1 MNRIKRESLHS
12 TFLAFSLCLLVASA
26 THSLEPGKLGSVD
39 VFGVDPKSIVELER
53 CFGAAA
59 EEYVAAAS
67 TPGQSAQAREL
78 AAKLEKAIKE
88 AGGFKAVELSAVHYS
103 TPHVPS
109 DLTFNITLADK
120 ASRIEYL
127 PTPEGDVPDPDGLL
141 ASWQEYE
148 KLGGALDY
156 SGQLADSPTCQAHHC
171 LYGFDHPML
180 RPYGVKFAQQV
191 PTDRSE
197 LIRVLRTD
205 KDDKKRAAAA
215 YLLAHLREA
224 RDVLETLLPE
234 LRDPSPRVR
243 NSVLRV
249 VAIMAEHGEARSIS
263 IGPILPFLASPVLTD
278 RNKAVSIVAALAN
291 DKNYREIL
299 IQRSG
304 CDLVRLLET
313 KQPNQNEFAHTAL
326 VKLRGKDLGGF
337 EAQVWRQWL
346 QTQKVSCP
354 AEPEIGPGKLCPL
367 KPPAPSAGD
376 STGQGPGDSASA

>member
-1 MNRIKRESLHS
+1 MNRTELGFLRSSL
-12 TFLAFSLCLLVASA
+12 LAFSLCLLMASV
-26 THSLEPGKLGSVD
+26 THSLEPGKLGNVD
-39 VFGVDPKSIVELER
+39 VFGVDPKSIAELER

-67 TPGQSAQAREL
+67 TPGQSAHAREL
-78 AAKLEKAIKE
+78 AARLEQAIKE

-120 ASRIEYL
+120 TWIEYL
-127 PTPEGDVPDPDGLL
+127 PTPQDNVPDPDGLL

-148 KLGGALDY
+148 KTGSALDY
-156 SGQLADSPTCQAHHC
+156 SGQLAESAACQAHHC

-180 RPYGVKFAQQV
+180 WPYGVKFTRQV
-191 PTDRSE
+191 PPDRSE
-197 LIRVLRTD
+197 LIKVLRTD
-205 KDDKKRAAAA
+205 KDDRKRASAA

-224 RDVLETLLPE
+224 RDVLETLLPQ

-304 CDLVRLLET
+304 CDLIRLLET

-326 VKLRGKDLGGF
+326 VKLRGEDLSASD
-337 EAQVWRQWL
+337 AQAWIQWL

-354 AEPEIGPGKLCPL
+354 AEPEIGPGRLCPL
-367 KPPAPSAGD
+367 KP
-376 STGQGPGDSASA
+376 SASSVGNSHQARSWRLF